1 MIDTDC
7 TTCDGVGTLGC
18 DPETNERIYCDAC
31 VYGVEMHIGSVR
43 AAMGDCGKWL
53 RENEDAEEWYDHV
66 TGEVWYR
73 EDIAIVDEQM
83 SDLTE
88 RFDELSALLDT
99 LKQDE
104 TNRPRALLFEDA

>member
-31 VYGVEMHIGSVR
+31 VYGVTLHLEAVIMQGEE
-43 AAMGDCGKWL
+43 CGAWL
-53 RENEDAEEWYDHV
+53 RER
-66 TGEVWYR
+66 YR
-73 EDIAIVDEQM
+73 EGGERWLEEDVDIAQERLR
-83 SDLTE
+83 DLLNE
-88 RFDELSALLDT
+88 HAELCSKLDT

-104 TNRPRALLFEDA
+104 TNRPRAHLFEDA